1 MALSQ
6 GVLLEATD
14 KFLRVALDRDLRL
27 LPEASGVS
35 RRRFHLDRYEY
46 AGSLSSSMVNLARL
60 MAAEDQGAERMRRI
74 VIDK

>member
-27 LPEASGVS
+27 LPETSGVS

>member
-27 LPEASGVS
+27 LPDTNGAS
-35 RRRFHLDRYEY
+35 RRFHLDRYEY